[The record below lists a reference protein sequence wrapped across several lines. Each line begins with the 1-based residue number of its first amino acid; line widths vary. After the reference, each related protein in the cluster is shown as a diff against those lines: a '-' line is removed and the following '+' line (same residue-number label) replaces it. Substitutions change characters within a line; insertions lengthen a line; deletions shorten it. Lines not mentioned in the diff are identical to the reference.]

1 MVTGTNRFHLR
12 DCHPLWCDVPDALVS
27 SGFVTPHGFR
37 NPGTNPGWAVPLSLA
52 ATDGIDVSLFSCG
65 YLDVSVPRVSSY
77 PPMHSA
83 GSNAVLPA
91 LCFHIQKSPDQCLF
105 ASFPELIAGCRVF
118 LRLSMP
124 RHPPYTLGKLDLLD
138 RGSITRLFNLL
149 CRRSPTRASTFL
161 SRKVY
166 FANRCSSDAR
176 SDGKTIETIFQ
187 KQASQKSLILTRT
200 SYLIVK
206 EQPSFDGSRPPCGE
220 C

>member
-1 MVTGTNRFHLR
+1 M
-12 DCHPLWCDVPDALVS
+12 AS
-27 SGFVTPHGFR
+27 ATPGR
-37 NPGTNPGWAVPLSLA
+37 IPVWAVPLSLA

-138 RGSITRLFNLL
+138 RGSISHRIADWKVCTTKKNP
-149 CRRSPTRASTFL
+149 SIHK
-161 SRKVY
+161 KVY

-176 SDGKTIETIFQ
+176 SDGKTIENDL
-187 KQASQKSLILTRT
+187 S
-200 SYLIVK
+200 
-206 EQPSFDGSRPPCGE
+206 
-220 C
+220 

>member
-1 MVTGTNRFHLR
+1 M
-12 DCHPLWCDVPDALVS
+12 AS
-27 SGFVTPHGFR
+27 ATPGR
-37 NPGTNPGWAVPLSLA
+37 IPVWAVPLSLA

-77 PPMHSA
+77 PPIHSA

-138 RGSITRLFNLL
+138 RGSIVVPQAFQPAILQISPSAMQTGKSALQTEGLL
-149 CRRSPTRASTFL
+149 RQQVLERCPLRR
-161 SRKVY
+161 K
-166 FANRCSSDAR
+166 DQ
-176 SDGKTIETIFQ
+176 KTIFQ
-187 KQASQKSLILTRT
+187 KAGIAEVTYS
-200 SYLIVK
+200 
-206 EQPSFDGSRPPCGE
+206 
-220 C
+220 

>member
-1 MVTGTNRFHLR
+1 M
-12 DCHPLWCDVPDALVS
+12 AS
-27 SGFVTPHGFR
+27 ATPGR
-37 NPGTNPGWAVPLSLA
+37 IPVWAVPLSLA

-77 PPMHSA
+77 PPIHSA

-138 RGSITRLFNLL
+138 RGSIVVPQAFQPAILQISPSAMQTGKSALQTEGLL
-149 CRRSPTRASTFL
+149 RQQVLERCPLRR
-161 SRKVY
+161 K
-166 FANRCSSDAR
+166 DH
-176 SDGKTIETIFQ
+176 
-187 KQASQKSLILTRT
+187 
-200 SYLIVK
+200 
-206 EQPSFDGSRPPCGE
+206 
-220 C
+220 

>member
-1 MVTGTNRFHLR
+1 M
-12 DCHPLWCDVPDALVS
+12 AS
-27 SGFVTPHGFR
+27 ATPGR
-37 NPGTNPGWAVPLSLA
+37 IPVWAVPLSLA

-138 RGSITRLFNLL
+138 RGSISHRIADWKVRTTKTNPSVSLGRSTSPTGARAMPAQTERPLKRSFKSRH
-149 CRRSPTRASTFL
+149 RRS
-161 SRKVY
+161 
-166 FANRCSSDAR
+166 
-176 SDGKTIETIFQ
+176 
-187 KQASQKSLILTRT
+187 
-200 SYLIVK
+200 
-206 EQPSFDGSRPPCGE
+206 
-220 C
+220 

>member
-1 MVTGTNRFHLR
+1 M
-12 DCHPLWCDVPDALVS
+12 AS
-27 SGFVTPHGFR
+27 ATPGR
-37 NPGTNPGWAVPLSLA
+37 IPVWAVPLSLA
-52 ATDGIDVSLFSCG
+52 ATDGIDVSLFTWG
-65 YLDVSVPRVSSY
+65 YLDVSVPRVSST
-77 PPMHSA
+77 PPIHSA

-138 RGSITRLFNLL
+138 RGSITRIFNLL
-149 CRRSPTRASTFL
+149 LEDLQHALRPFFP
-161 SRKVY
+161 RKVY

-206 EQPSFDGSRPPCGE
+206 EHVLLAPIFIRARKATRQARVSASSEDDRLTHA
-220 C
+220 

>member
-1 MVTGTNRFHLR
+1 M
-12 DCHPLWCDVPDALVS
+12 AS
-27 SGFVTPHGFR
+27 ATPGR
-37 NPGTNPGWAVPLSLA
+37 IPVWAVPLSLA

-65 YLDVSVPRVSSY
+65 YLDVSVPRVSSI
-77 PPMHSA
+77 PPIHSA

-105 ASFPELIAGCRVF
+105 ASFPELIAACRVF

-138 RGSITRLFNLL
+138 RRSIVKSIS
-149 CRRSPTRASTFL
+149 SPW
-161 SRKVY
+161 KVY

-206 EQPSFDGSRPPCGE
+206 EHVFCRRPISRSAPE
-220 C
+220 TTRQARVSASSDDDRLTHA

>member
-1 MVTGTNRFHLR
+1 M
-12 DCHPLWCDVPDALVS
+12 AS
-27 SGFVTPHGFR
+27 ATPGR
-37 NPGTNPGWAVPLSLA
+37 IPVWAVPLSLA
-52 ATDGIDVSLFSCG
+52 ATDGIDVSFYSCG

-77 PPMHSA
+77 SPIHSA
-83 GSNAVLPA
+83 SSNAVLLA
-91 LCFHIQKSPDQCLF
+91 LRFRIQKSPDQCLF

-138 RGSITRLFNLL
+138 RRSIGQSGRPQGSPLQQFN
-149 CRRSPTRASTFL
+149 PFQK
-161 SRKVY
+161 KVY

-200 SYLIVK
+200 SY
-206 EQPSFDGSRPPCGE
+206 
-220 C
+220 

>member
-1 MVTGTNRFHLR
+1 M
-12 DCHPLWCDVPDALVS
+12 AS
-27 SGFVTPHGFR
+27 ATPGR
-37 NPGTNPGWAVPLSLA
+37 IPVWAVPLSLA
-52 ATDGIDVSLFSCG
+52 ATDGIDVSFFSCG
-65 YLDVSVPRVSSY
+65 YLDVSVPRVGSI
-77 PPMHSA
+77 PPIHSA

-138 RGSITRLFNLL
+138 RGSTHASSISLRRPPLRQSFLFH
-149 CRRSPTRASTFL
+149 
-161 SRKVY
+161 RKVY

-206 EQPSFDGSRPPCGE
+206 EHVLLAPIFIRARKATRQARVSASSDDDRLTHA
-220 C
+220 

>member
-1 MVTGTNRFHLR
+1 M
-12 DCHPLWCDVPDALVS
+12 AS
-27 SGFVTPHGFR
+27 ATPGR
-37 NPGTNPGWAVPLSLA
+37 IPVWAVPLSLA

-65 YLDVSVPRVSSY
+65 YLDVSVPRVGSI
-77 PPMHSA
+77 PPIHSA

-138 RGSITRLFNLL
+138 RGSTHASLRCAFQSLQQEGLL
-149 CRRSPTRASTFL
+149 RQQVLERCLLRRKDQR
-161 SRKVY
+161 
-166 FANRCSSDAR
+166 
-176 SDGKTIETIFQ
+176 TIFQ

-206 EQPSFDGSRPPCGE
+206 EQPHCCGSRPPCGE
-220 C
+220 S

>member
-1 MVTGTNRFHLR
+1 M
-12 DCHPLWCDVPDALVS
+12 AS
-27 SGFVTPHGFR
+27 ATPGR
-37 NPGTNPGWAVPLSLA
+37 IPVWAVPLSLA

-77 PPMHSA
+77 PPIHSA

-138 RGSITRLFNLL
+138 RGSTHA
-149 CRRSPTRASTFL
+149 SSSKTPTRNSIPSL
-161 SRKVY
+161 SKVY

-176 SDGKTIETIFQ
+176 SDGKTIEKRSFKAGIAEVTY
-187 KQASQKSLILTRT
+187 
-200 SYLIVK
+200 SY
-206 EQPSFDGSRPPCGE
+206 
-220 C
+220 

>member
-1 MVTGTNRFHLR
+1 M
-12 DCHPLWCDVPDALVS
+12 AS
-27 SGFVTPHGFR
+27 ATPGR
-37 NPGTNPGWAVPLSLA
+37 IPVWAVPLSLA

-65 YLDVSVPRVSSY
+65 YLDVSVPRVSSI
-77 PPMHSA
+77 PPIHSA

-138 RGSITRLFNLL
+138 RGSTHASFTTRKSNLFH
-149 CRRSPTRASTFL
+149 
-161 SRKVY
+161 KQVY

-176 SDGKTIETIFQ
+176 LRRKDHGNDLS
-187 KQASQKSLILTRT
+187 
-200 SYLIVK
+200 
-206 EQPSFDGSRPPCGE
+206 
-220 C
+220 